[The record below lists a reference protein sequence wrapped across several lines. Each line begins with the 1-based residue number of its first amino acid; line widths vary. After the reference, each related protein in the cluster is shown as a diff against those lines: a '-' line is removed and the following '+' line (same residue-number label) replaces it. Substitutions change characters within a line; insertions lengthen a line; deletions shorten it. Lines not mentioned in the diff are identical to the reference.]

1 MPAALVS
8 PSQKIKFA
16 YPRSLEDLL
25 QDVASLHE
33 AVSGSATAPTSLI
46 IVDGLEC
53 YLRMPGLS
61 SGLQQ
66 AQLSSAAHVSALLF
80 DTAAFLTQTLEERAA
95 SLAPCRVLASF
106 QPVGEGHARDPSAQ
120 DPVISVLDRYFQVR
134 CTLDRRWQPSPAAA
148 GPQDMWHVCLCG
160 VGITGAFL
168 AEDEENPGRPQ
179 EWTLVIGADGSM
191 EFTPV

>member
-1 MPAALVS
+1 MGYKE
-8 PSQKIKFA
+8 KIKFA